1 MLPILMGKD
10 SILFLGF
17 DGSMMISFLE
27 LHLRNISV
35 MIALLLV
42 NQRTRYV
49 ESFYLFFEIILSLK
63 IFLLE
68 YNFYS

>member
-17 DGSMMISFLE
+17 DWSMMISFLE
-27 LHLRNISV
+27 LHLQKISV
-35 MIALLLV
+35 MTALLLV

-49 ESFYLFFEIILSLK
+49 ESLLSMLRDYLVFEDFPFGI
-63 IFLLE
+63 
-68 YNFYS
+68 